1 MIHLHLLDKDGILG
15 HGEEE
20 QVACPHCSG
29 WQHLLSN
36 DQVSGSGLRDTMT
49 SLSSG
54 IQGTSSHE
62 PK

>member
-20 QVACPHCSG
+20 QVACLHCSG

-36 DQVSGSGLRDTMT
+36 DWVSGNGLRETIT
-49 SLSSG
+49 ALSPG
-54 IQGTSSHE
+54 IQGTLAHK